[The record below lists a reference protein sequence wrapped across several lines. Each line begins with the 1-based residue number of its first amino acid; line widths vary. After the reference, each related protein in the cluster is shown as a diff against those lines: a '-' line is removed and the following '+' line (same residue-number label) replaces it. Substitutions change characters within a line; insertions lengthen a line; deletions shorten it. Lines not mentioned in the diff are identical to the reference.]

1 MTKCEGTTKEQ
12 ALRNREKREA
22 LVRDERVKKLFCEYT
37 LETESGKGVVL
48 LDYNH
53 AVDHVR
59 HCLNSMKK
67 FGSFATIKVEQEVII
82 SACHVTVQTSNLATT
97 LPHCIH
103 WYSWSNGMHSL

>member
-22 LVRDERVKKLFCEYT
+22 LVRDQRVKKLFCEYT

-59 HCLNSMKK
+59 HCLNSMK
-67 FGSFATIKVEQEVII
+67 FGSFATIKVEQEV
-82 SACHVTVQTSNLATT
+82 SACHVTVQTSNMAL
-97 LPHCIH
+97 LPHCNH

>member
-1 MTKCEGTTKEQ
+1 MRVPQRSKPYATG
-12 ALRNREKREA
+12 RREKHLLEMKGS
-22 LVRDERVKKLFCEYT
+22 KKLFCEYT

-67 FGSFATIKVEQEVII
+67 FGSFATIKVEQEV

>member
-12 ALRNREKREA
+12 ALHNREKREA

-59 HCLNSMKK
+59 HCLKSMKK
-67 FGSFATIKVEQEVII
+67 FGSFATIKVEQEV
-82 SACHVTVQTSNLATT
+82 SACHVTVQIANLALLT
-97 LPHCIH
+97 HYIH

>member
-12 ALRNREKREA
+12 ALCNREKREA
-22 LVRDERVKKLFCEYT
+22 LVRDERVVKCFCEYT
-37 LETESGKGVVL
+37 LETERGEGVVI

-67 FGSFATIKVEQEVII
+67 FGSFATIKVEQEV
-82 SACHVTVQTSNLATT
+82 SACHQYSTNCVNLA
-97 LPHCIH
+97 L
-103 WYSWSNGMHSL
+103 LAQ